1 MGRYKEERLADSILP
16 SSVLK
21 LADYERLKFNKTFA
35 HPKNEKTKECI
46 SRLVFI
52 TFSLNKHETK

>member
-1 MGRYKEERLADSILP
+1 MNRYKEERLADSILP

-35 HPKNEKTKECI
+35 HPKTKRPK
-46 SRLVFI
+46 SVLVVWY
-52 TFSLNKHETK
+52 L